1 MDETQ
6 GKNIEQMSFK
16 EASVELEQIV
26 RSLETGDLELEDAL
40 ETYTRGVA
48 LLKSLKT
55 RIAEA
60 EQKVRKLLEDGTP
73 AEDSSAE

>member
-1 MDETQ
+1 MNENRAEDV
-6 GKNIEQMSFK
+6 EQMSFK

-26 RSLETGDLELEDAL
+26 RSLETGDLELEDSL

-48 LLKSLKT
+48 LLKSLKA

-73 AEDSSAE
+73 AEDSPAE

>member
-73 AEDSSAE
+73 AEDSPTE

>member
-73 AEDSSAE
+73 AEDSPAE

>member
-1 MDETQ
+1 MAETAYRNIDE
-6 GKNIEQMSFK
+6 MSFK
-16 EASVELEQIV
+16 EASIELEQIV
-26 RSLETGDLELEDAL
+26 RALEQGDLELEDSL
-40 ETYTRGVA
+40 KTYERGVE

-73 AEDSSAE
+73 AAETATE